1 MNFNNRDSAVCLCVC
16 YSDAKM
22 FSLYLIVVDGVYI
35 SLTENS
41 LSFCKAGLTF
51 LEDLLKLNQTS
62 VQYLVDDGL
71 QKMWTSQITHIEN
84 SLNSLVN
91 IKEVSLTSF

>member
-1 MNFNNRDSAVCLCVC
+1 MNFNNRDFALCLCIC
-16 YSDAKM
+16 HLDAKM
-22 FSLYLIVVDGVYI
+22 FSLYLTDVDGVYI

-62 VQYLVDDGL
+62 VQYLVDDAL

-91 IKEVSLTSF
+91 IKEVSLTYF